1 MPAPCP
7 SACAM
12 TLLSMTSCAPKSVIA
27 NGAAYALTDAWD

>member
-12 TLLSMTSCAPKSVIA
+12 TPLSMTSAAPKSVIA
-27 NGAAYALTDAWD
+27 NSAACALTDGWD